1 MNFYRKKNIYQFF
14 ETKPIRCSYLKEKY
28 EKRLVISLKPNDD
41 NDIFH
46 KLTSLGFR
54 RNLDYMY
61 LPICNH
67 CSECI
72 SSRIS
77 VKNYKFSKSQ
87 KRNLKKNSRFRLE
100 EMITSAEDVRYEVF
114 QSYVNNRHK
123 DSQMNKMTKL
133 EFSNFICNTPVNTK
147 VFDLGASSNNII
159 GSILLDQLFDGMSA
173 VYSFYKPEYLK
184 NGIGIYL
191 ILKAIEKVQMEK
203 KKFLYLGYWV
213 KNSKKMDYKIKFN
226 NLQVLVDGNWRF
238 FNQEN

>member
-1 MNFYRKKNIYQFF
+1 
-14 ETKPIRCSYLKEKY
+14 
-28 EKRLVISLKPNDD
+28 
-41 NDIFH
+41 
-46 KLTSLGFR
+46 
-54 RNLDYMY
+54 MY
-61 LPICNH
+61 LPNCNH

-133 EFSNFICNTPVNTK
+133 EFSNFIYNTPVNTK
-147 VFDLGASSNNII
+147 VFDLVDSSNNII